1 MQPTQHDTAN
11 RNVAGNDLRSK
22 TQGKKRILAVTIAVV
37 LAGVWWHTSNQKPD
51 EKQEGARKRS
61 IITVKRGPATL
72 SVLATG
78 LIKPVR
84 EVKLSPKQTGL
95 LMHLYVKQGDT
106 VKKGQVIAQMDDSN
120 LRGQVAAAEAAYK
133 VALDNQKKMETGN
146 RPQEKAA
153 AMYNEQRAQKAL
165 GQTRKNITRLEAQV
179 TALRAQLLRDASF
192 AERQKYLATSGAVS
206 DQAGLDAETAASVT
220 KAQLTAAEREKE
232 QAIIAMAQ
240 SEADLKAVM
249 EQHNLVESGFRV
261 EEQAAARH
269 QAEQALG
276 QLTYQRS
283 LLNDTTVRA
292 PFDGVITQKYTDSG
306 AIVTPTTSAA
316 TTSATSSSIVA
327 LSGRL
332 ELVAQVAESNIPRIT
347 IGHPVEV
354 TATAYP
360 DKIFK
365 GRVTQIAPAAI
376 VTQNVTTFEVH
387 AAIDDPKHELLS
399 GMNVSAHFVVGEVKD
414 ALTIPSVCVV
424 SRRDKLGVFVPDEK
438 DEPEFKPI
446 KIGQSVGKDI
456 VVTEGLEE
464 GEKVFMGLS
473 RAQLTE
479 HGYAD
484 EQKTGGGLTGG
495 LPGARR
501 GRGGGG
507 RGGRGGF

>member
-1 MQPTQHDTAN
+1 MQPTQQDTAS
-11 RNVAGNDLRSK
+11 RNVAGSNVRTKSRSK
-22 TQGKKRILAVTIAVV
+22 KAVLVVV
-37 LAGVWWHTSNQKPD
+37 LALVLAGAWVYTSNQKT
-51 EKQEGARKRS
+51 EKLDGPRKRS
-61 IITVKRGPATL
+61 LVTVKRGPATL
-72 SVLATG
+72 SVMATG
-78 LIKPVR
+78 LIKPVM

-95 LMHLYVKQGDT
+95 LMNLYVKQGDR

-165 GQTRKNITRLEAQV
+165 SQARKNITRLEAQV
-179 TALRAQLLRDASF
+179 SALRAQLLRDASF

-206 DQAGLDAETAASVT
+206 DQAGIDADTAASVT

-249 EQHNLVESGFRV
+249 EQRSLVASGFRV

-283 LLNDTTVRA
+283 LLNDTTIRA
-292 PFDGVITQKYTDSG
+292 PFDGIITQKYTDLG

-327 LSGRL
+327 LSGEL

-387 AAIDDPKHELLS
+387 AAVDDPDHQLLS
-399 GMNVSAHFVVGEVKD
+399 GMNVSARFVVGEVKD
-414 ALTIPSVCVV
+414 AITIPSVCVV
-424 SRRDKLGVFVPDEK
+424 SRRDKLGVFVPDETG
-438 DEPEFKPI
+438 EAEFKPI
-446 KIGQSVGKDI
+446 KIGQTVGKDI
-456 VVTEGLEE
+456 VVTDGLEE

-479 HGYAD
+479 HGYAE
-484 EQKTGGGLTGG
+484 EQRTGGGLTGG
-495 LPGARR
+495 IPGARG
-501 GRGGGG
+501 GR
-507 RGGRGGF
+507 RGGRGH

>member
-1 MQPTQHDTAN
+1 MQPTQQDTAN
-11 RNVAGNDLRSK
+11 RNVAGTNVRSK
-22 TQGKKRILAVTIAVV
+22 SQGKKATLAVLAVVILAGA
-37 LAGVWWHTSNQKPD
+37 WMYTSGQKPD
-51 EKQEGARKRS
+51 EKHEAARKKS
-61 IITVKRGPATL
+61 LITVKRGPVEL

-78 LIKPVR
+78 LIKPVM

-95 LMHLYVKQGDT
+95 LVNLYVKQGDL
-106 VKKGQVIAQMDDSN
+106 VKKGQVIAQMDPSN
-120 LRGQVAAAEAAYK
+120 LAGQVASAEAAYR

-179 TALRAQLLRDASF
+179 TALRAQLLRDSSF
-192 AERQKYLATSGAVS
+192 AERQKYLAASGAVS

-220 KAQLTAAEREKE
+220 RAQLSAAEREKE

-249 EQHNLVESGFRV
+249 EQHKLVQSGFRV
-261 EEQAAARH
+261 EEQAAAKH

-283 LLNDTTVRA
+283 LLNDTTIRA
-292 PFDGVITQKYTDSG
+292 PFDGIITQKYTDIG

-332 ELVAQVAESNIPRIT
+332 ELVAQVSESNIPKIT

-387 AAIDDPKHELLS
+387 SAVDDPKHELLS
-399 GMNVSAHFVVGEVKD
+399 GMNVSARFVVGKVKD
-414 ALTIPSVCVV
+414 AITIPSVCVV

-438 DEPEFKPI
+438 GEAEFKPI
-446 KIGQSVGKDI
+446 KIGQTVGKDI
-456 VVTEGLEE
+456 VVTDGLEE
-464 GEKVFMGLS
+464 GEQVFMGLS

-479 HGYAD
+479 HGYAE

-495 LPGARR
+495 LPGARG
-501 GRGGGG
+501 GRGGG